1 MSRIGKRVLTIP
13 ENVNVEL
20 ENQILTV
27 KGPKGE
33 LSLTL
38 NPNIDVKV
46 ENIRW
51 MDDGEKLNF
60 SMNGDKLSV
69 EFTGFYY
76 GDDYCVRVAVGDI
89 V

>member
-1 MSRIGKRVLTIP
+1 MT
-13 ENVNVEL
+13 
-20 ENQILTV
+20 TFD
-27 KGPKGE
+27 
-33 LSLTL
+33 
-38 NPNIDVKV
+38 NIDVKV
-46 ENIRW
+46 EKIRW